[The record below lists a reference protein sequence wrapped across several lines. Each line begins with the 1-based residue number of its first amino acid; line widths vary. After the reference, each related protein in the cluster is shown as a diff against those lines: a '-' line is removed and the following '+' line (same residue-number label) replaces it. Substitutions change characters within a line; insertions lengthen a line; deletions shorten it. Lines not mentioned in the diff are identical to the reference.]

1 MTTPISS
8 PTTPPPLK
16 LDRISGGLYP
26 RSPNVSVNKNVEWI
40 NSRGAWTFYIA
51 LILLNWMVLST
62 VMKPGES
69 KSLQLFHLHFSTL
82 TIGSTLTNT
91 WIATSCENCV
101 DVSGPLF
108 SYVLLYA
115 TGLAWT
121 YVHLIHGVLTYY
133 LLHWHKGSPIDMDQ
147 GKYDKLTFWEQLD
160 DGVQNTTN
168 RKFFTAVPVVLF
180 LLATHGSDYRRQPLG
195 VNLAVVLV
203 LVIAKFSGMHKV
215 RLFGIGEVKYN
226 A

>member
-1 MTTPISS
+1 MDQLQRRLDVLHCSDRTQLAYTVDGVERRLELSAASYAADTAIC
-8 PTTPPPLK
+8 K
-16 LDRISGGLYP
+16 LMPVKIHRDVLQDIQRGLAGY
-26 RSPNVSVNKNVEWI
+26 
-40 NSRGAWTFYIA
+40 
-51 LILLNWMVLST
+51 
-62 VMKPGES
+62 
-69 KSLQLFHLHFSTL
+69 
-82 TIGSTLTNT
+82 
-91 WIATSCENCV
+91 
-101 DVSGPLF
+101 
-108 SYVLLYA
+108 
-115 TGLAWT
+115 AWT

-180 LLATHGSDYRRQPLG
+180 LLATHGSDYRKQPLG
-195 VNLAVVLV
+195 VNLVVVLV

-215 RLFGIGEVKYN
+215 RLFGIGEVKYS

>member
-1 MTTPISS
+1 MSTSHGVHRYCRT
-8 PTTPPPLK
+8 
-16 LDRISGGLYP
+16 
-26 RSPNVSVNKNVEWI
+26 
-40 NSRGAWTFYIA
+40 
-51 LILLNWMVLST
+51 LSA
-62 VMKPGES
+62 G
-69 KSLQLFHLHFSTL
+69 
-82 TIGSTLTNT
+82 
-91 WIATSCENCV
+91 
-101 DVSGPLF
+101 
-108 SYVLLYA
+108 Y
-115 TGLAWT
+115 AWT

-195 VNLAVVLV
+195 VNLVVVLV

-215 RLFGIGEVKYN
+215 RLFGIGEVKYSS
-226 A
+226 

>member
-1 MTTPISS
+1 MTTPTTS
-8 PTTPPPLK
+8 PKTPPPLK
-16 LDRISGGLYP
+16 LDRVSGGVYP

-51 LILLNWMVLST
+51 LILLNWLVLST
-62 VMKPGES
+62 VMTPG
-69 KSLQLFHLHFSTL
+69 
-82 TIGSTLTNT
+82 
-91 WIATSCENCV
+91 
-101 DVSGPLF
+101 
-108 SYVLLYA
+108 Y
-115 TGLAWT
+115 AWT
-121 YVHLIHGVLTYY
+121 YVHLMHGVLTYY

-195 VNLAVVLV
+195 VNLVVVLV
-203 LVIAKFSGMHKV
+203 LVVAKLSGMHKV
-215 RLFGIGEVKYN
+215 RLFGIGEVKYTS
-226 A
+226 

>member
-1 MTTPISS
+1 M
-8 PTTPPPLK
+8 
-16 LDRISGGLYP
+16 LYKVLTIAWHVAKDK
-26 RSPNVSVNKNVEWI
+26 SCLHWSVSLCTNLVVC
-40 NSRGAWTFYIA
+40 
-51 LILLNWMVLST
+51 LILFVAA
-62 VMKPGES
+62 G
-69 KSLQLFHLHFSTL
+69 
-82 TIGSTLTNT
+82 
-91 WIATSCENCV
+91 
-101 DVSGPLF
+101 
-108 SYVLLYA
+108 Y
-115 TGLAWT
+115 AWT

-133 LLHWHKGSPIDMDQ
+133 LLHWHKGSPIEMDQ